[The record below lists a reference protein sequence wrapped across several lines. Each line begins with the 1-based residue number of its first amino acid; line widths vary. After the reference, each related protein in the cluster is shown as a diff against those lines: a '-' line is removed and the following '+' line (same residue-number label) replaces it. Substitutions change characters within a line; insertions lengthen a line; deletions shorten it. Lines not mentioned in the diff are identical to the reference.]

1 MPRLSTSSLIP
12 SQVPD
17 FVRSEYPTFVAFV
30 EAYYEYLDTQGIDLK
45 TLKDLDITLDT
56 FIGYFKKE
64 LAQWRR
70 NPQTVDNP
78 DGVWLHPDDVTG
90 NIRRI
95 EALNLI
101 INDFGKE

>member
-1 MPRLSTSSLIP
+1 MSKTKQLT
-12 SQVPD
+12 
-17 FVRSEYPTFVAFV
+17 
-30 EAYYEYLDTQGIDLK
+30 IDGE
-45 TLKDLDITLDT
+45 TADRITVLNLQDYRA
-56 FIGYFKKE
+56 YFKKE

-90 NIRRI
+90 NLRRI

>member
-1 MPRLSTSSLIP
+1 MSKTKQLTI
-12 SQVPD
+12 D
-17 FVRSEYPTFVAFV
+17 G
-30 EAYYEYLDTQGIDLK
+30 DTADR
-45 TLKDLDITLDT
+45 ITVLNLQDYRA
-56 FIGYFKKE
+56 YFKKE

>member
-1 MPRLSTSSLIP
+1 MSKTKQLT
-12 SQVPD
+12 
-17 FVRSEYPTFVAFV
+17 
-30 EAYYEYLDTQGIDLK
+30 IDGE
-45 TLKDLDITLDT
+45 TADRITVLNLQDYRA
-56 FIGYFKKE
+56 YFKKE